1 MSEIPAF
8 SASGLLPPGVH
19 WATWEE
25 VIDRF
30 GTNPWRQHLLT
41 GLRAALENLQ
51 VAGCRTVYLDGSFAT
66 SKDIPNDYDAC
77 WEEAGVDPDVLDPVL
92 LTFDP
97 GRVTQKAK
105 YLGELFP
112 ASFVADQDGL
122 SFLEFFQADKDSGE
136 PRGII
141 AIDLVGLT

>member
-1 MSEIPAF
+1 M
-8 SASGLLPPGVH
+8 
-19 WATWEE
+19 
-25 VIDRF
+25 
-30 GTNPWRQHLLT
+30 T
-41 GLRAALENLQ
+41 GLRATLENLQ
-51 VAGCRTVYLDGSFAT
+51 IAGCGTVYLDGSFVT
-66 SKDIPNDYDAC
+66 SKAVPNDYDAC
-77 WEEAGVDPDVLDPVL
+77 WEEAGVAPDALDPVL

-105 YLGELFP
+105 YLGALFP

-141 AIDLVGLT
+141 AIDLGGRM

>member
-1 MSEIPAF
+1 MIPDSEP
-8 SASGLLPPGVH
+8 H
-19 WATWEE
+19 WK
-25 VIDRF
+25 
-30 GTNPWRQHLLT
+30 
-41 GLRAALENLQ
+41 NLQ
-51 VAGCRTVYLDGSFAT
+51 VAGCRTVYLDGSFADEQGRPERLRRLLGRGRCR
-66 SKDIPNDYDAC
+66 S
-77 WEEAGVDPDVLDPVL
+77 DVLDPVL

-141 AIDLVGLT
+141 AIDLIGLT